1 MSRKKDLTGQ
11 RFGNLIAIEEDGRI
25 GTNVVWKCKCDCGN
39 ITRVRANSLLS
50 GNTKTC
56 GRGRIK
62 AITTHNKTNTPLFNI
77 WRNIKER
84 CENRNYKT
92 YGNYGGRGIT
102 LCDEWQSFE
111 SFYEW
116 AIDNGY
122 EKGLSI
128 DRIDVDGNYEPSN
141 CRWATP
147 KQQARNRRSTVFI
160 EHNGEKRSLA
170 EWAEILG
177 VRFNTLQWRYYNGWS
192 AEETLY
198 GKA

>member
-1 MSRKKDLTGQ
+1 MIDIKILRSEPEKLIEALKRRK
-11 RFGNLIAIEEDGRI
+11 E
-25 GTNVVWKCKCDCGN
+25 
-39 ITRVRANSLLS
+39 
-50 GNTKTC
+50 
-56 GRGRIK
+56 
-62 AITTHNKTNTPLFNI
+62 
-77 WRNIKER
+77 
-84 CENRNYKT
+84 
-92 YGNYGGRGIT
+92 
-102 LCDEWQSFE
+102 
-111 SFYEW
+111 
-116 AIDNGY
+116 
-122 EKGLSI
+122 